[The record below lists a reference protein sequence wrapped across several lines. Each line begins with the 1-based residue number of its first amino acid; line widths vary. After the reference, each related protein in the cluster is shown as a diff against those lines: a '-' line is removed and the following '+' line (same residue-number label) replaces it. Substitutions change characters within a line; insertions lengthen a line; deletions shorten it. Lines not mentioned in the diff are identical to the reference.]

1 MLRWYCN
8 DRRFVLYQSRTARM
22 RTGKLDLIRES
33 MSIPY
38 ASWGARILN
47 SMFCLL
53 SPPTAPGT
61 RSNLMALNV
70 QFVCSIILWIHHK
83 LYSNVMLM
91 HPFCVCVCVRYN
103 VCIYRHHME
112 MDRKSAKWNNNNN
125 HNHDWEPH
133 EKAPTVHSTQTQVNE
148 KWKEIEYRRKK
159 KLW

>member
-91 HPFCVCVCVRYN
+91 HPFCVCVCVRGTM
-103 VCIYRHHME
+103 CAFTGTIW
-112 MDRKSAKWNNNNN
+112 KWIG
-125 HNHDWEPH
+125 
-133 EKAPTVHSTQTQVNE
+133 KAPNETTTTTTVTESHMKRHPPYTRHKLKWTKNE
-148 KWKEIEYRRKK
+148 KK
-159 KLW
+159 